1 MVFTGTNP
9 FFGMLPHYLIIP
21 AVILATAAAIIAS
34 QALITGS
41 FTIFQK
47 QCLLIFWPFQQI
59 QYPSGLKG
67 QMYIPRINWG
77 LLIFCLIVVFYFKE
91 SVHMEAAYG
100 LSITVTMMMTT
111 ILLIAWLWRNRVNKI
126 FIAILPWFICL

>member
-1 MVFTGTNP
+1 MLILNYLGQGAWLLNNYGMVFTGTNP

-47 QCLLIFWPFQQI
+47 QCLLIFT
-59 QYPSGLKG
+59 
-67 QMYIPRINWG
+67 IPTDSISFW
-77 LLIFCLIVVFYFKE
+77 FKR
-91 SVHMEAAYG
+91 SNVY
-100 LSITVTMMMTT
+100 SK
-111 ILLIAWLWRNRVNKI
+111 N
-126 FIAILPWFICL
+126 

>member
-1 MVFTGTNP
+1 
-9 FFGMLPHYLIIP
+9 
-21 AVILATAAAIIAS
+21 
-34 QALITGS
+34 
-41 FTIFQK
+41 
-47 QCLLIFWPFQQI
+47 
-59 QYPSGLKG
+59 
-67 QMYIPRINWG
+67 MYIPRINWG

-126 FIAILPWFICL
+126 FYRILPWFICL